1 MSRPLIALDF
11 STLDHLSLL
20 NGQYRYCL
28 DLVCGLARLR
38 PAADF
43 VLLGS
48 WPDLVTEIRDVIRD
62 QQGQWAYCQLS
73 HHRGRGR
80 YWRDQLRYTQALR
93 RLHPSLY
100 HSLDGFVPLTSPC
113 PVVTTQYDLMVE
125 LFPEYNK
132 VRAAAGYHLNRW
144 ATRRLVRRT
153 ICISETTAS
162 DLRHI
167 WRVARERIDVVMLGT
182 DYLSYVRE
190 DRVSARRPE
199 IGLSAESWPIIL
211 SPYNLE
217 PRKNLISL
225 LQAAASLRT
234 RYPRLLLV
242 LYGRAAITPERETAF
257 ESRARELGLD
267 GAFERTGALDDR
279 VLRQLYQQC
288 TLFVFPS
295 LYEGFGLPLLEAMAC
310 SACVVARSAS
320 AMAEVVGDAGTLV
333 ETRDP
338 DVLADSIRKLLDN
351 PLKCEELRTAALHRA
366 RLFTIDRMAGLTY
379 RSYCTA
385 LDIKND
391 DAPLP

>member
-1 MSRPLIALDF
+1 VFQLAGQRSDYPQSRG
-11 STLDHLSLL
+11 LS
-20 NGQYRYCL
+20 YCL
-28 DLVCGLARLR
+28 
-38 PAADF
+38 P
-43 VLLGS
+43 
-48 WPDLVTEIRDVIRD
+48 
-62 QQGQWAYCQLS
+62 
-73 HHRGRGR
+73 
-80 YWRDQLRYTQALR
+80 
-93 RLHPSLY
+93 
-100 HSLDGFVPLTSPC
+100 
-113 PVVTTQYDLMVE
+113 
-125 LFPEYNK
+125 
-132 VRAAAGYHLNRW
+132 
-144 ATRRLVRRT
+144 T
-153 ICISETTAS
+153 I
-162 DLRHI
+162 
-167 WRVARERIDVVMLGT
+167 W
-182 DYLSYVRE
+182 
-190 DRVSARRPE
+190 
-199 IGLSAESWPIIL
+199 
-211 SPYNLE
+211 N
-217 PRKNLISL
+217 RKNLISL